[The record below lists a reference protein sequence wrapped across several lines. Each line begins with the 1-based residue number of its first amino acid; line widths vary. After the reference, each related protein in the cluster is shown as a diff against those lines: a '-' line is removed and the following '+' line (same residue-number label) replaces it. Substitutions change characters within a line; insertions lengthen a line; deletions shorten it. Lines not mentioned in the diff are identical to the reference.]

1 MFDFNGKVL
10 WLTGANGAISRAIAK
25 TFFGLGASCML
36 TDLDEAGVIGFA
48 KSLDP
53 SGKRAVGLKQD
64 ASRSEDAASAAEAIK
79 TRFGKLDYLVTSAG
93 LYPEQMIN
101 DMTDAQWRQALGVN
115 LDGVFFTCRA
125 SIPLFAEGGAVGQ
138 YCVDGGS
145 QRQLHACPLCRLK
158 GGRPYLFSRLARW
171 TGAEETKVIRCR
183 LASIIDMPT
192 RPAVA
197 RKAGTRLI
205 AETPLK
211 RLGRPEEVA
220 DTVAYLCSDW
230 QASSPPKRVPILT
243 AVFTSRANPHYAAD
257 GCLLQSARRRCMDID
272 RGAGALARGTELIF
286 DLTHRN

>member
-115 LDGVFFTCRA
+115 LDGVFFTFRA
-125 SIPLFAEGGAVGQ
+125 SIRYSRKAGQ
-138 YCVDGGS
+138 WSILRRWRVTKAASCMPTMPPQRAPSLPFLAPWRWNWRRVKS
-145 QRQLHACPLCRLK
+145 QC
-158 GGRPYLFSRLARW
+158 RLAR
-171 TGAEETKVIRCR
+171 
-183 LASIIDMPT
+183 
-192 RPAVA
+192 
-197 RKAGTRLI
+197 
-205 AETPLK
+205 
-211 RLGRPEEVA
+211 
-220 DTVAYLCSDW
+220 
-230 QASSPPKRVPILT
+230 
-243 AVFTSRANPHYAAD
+243 HY
-257 GCLLQSARRRCMDID
+257 
-272 RGAGALARGTELIF
+272 
-286 DLTHRN
+286 